1 MFIKISI
8 SENDLPS
15 MRFDYRDPPYVLA
28 YPFKGHIYYININ
41 AFLAGRNVCASC
53 ESRPRLPR
61 L

>member
-15 MRFDYRDPPYVLA
+15 MRFEYRDSPYVLA
-28 YPFKGHIYYININ
+28 YPFKGYILYKYNV
-41 AFLAGRNVCASC
+41 FLAGRNVCASC